1 MSDPAGFLNS
11 FAQALAVM
19 TLYPDGHPSRER
31 AIDSAYQMLEGLTSR
46 SSRPLFTFLESEVVY
61 GREPLRELKEW
72 DWGQRL
78 AAAGIQRLE
87 FERKV
92 TRDEFDS
99 FLQEILARLALSVI
113 TTSENRQMRPLGIRF
128 GALGVQGHA
137 QQKAESAPALA
148 TLNVSLGEEVET
160 LQWMQKEVQSHG
172 SIPLIEA
179 EAVVRSLSVAM
190 HSDRRMVLPLLQLK
204 EFDQYTTTHSL
215 NVSVLAMALAES
227 LGCTRREVRE
237 FGVAGLLHDIGKIR
251 VPIEVLT
258 KPGKL
263 SDEER
268 TLINRHPVDGARI
281 IMQSDEALD
290 LAAVVAYEHHIMLD
304 GGGYPAMHYGRACT
318 LASRLVHVC
327 DVFDA
332 LRTKRPYRD
341 AWELERVLAYLLER
355 AGTEFDPDLVT
366 AFMDLLRRSET
377 LVSAVTEDKPADDD
391 ALEAAVASAA
401 SAPILP
407 GETPISE

>member
-1 MSDPAGFLNS
+1 
-11 FAQALAVM
+11 
-19 TLYPDGHPSRER
+19 
-31 AIDSAYQMLEGLTSR
+31 
-46 SSRPLFTFLESEVVY
+46 
-61 GREPLRELKEW
+61 
-72 DWGQRL
+72 
-78 AAAGIQRLE
+78 
-87 FERKV
+87 
-92 TRDEFDS
+92 
-99 FLQEILARLALSVI
+99 
-113 TTSENRQMRPLGIRF
+113 
-128 GALGVQGHA
+128 
-137 QQKAESAPALA
+137 
-148 TLNVSLGEEVET
+148 
-160 LQWMQKEVQSHG
+160 
-172 SIPLIEA
+172 
-179 EAVVRSLSVAM
+179 
-190 HSDRRMVLPLLQLK
+190 
-204 EFDQYTTTHSL
+204 
-215 NVSVLAMALAES
+215 MALAES